1 MLEES
6 EWEDADLAVEEDL
19 GTSDRGLNTNTKQ
32 YIKKKNIETNIRIVV
47 QEIDFYCHCHQ
58 TFGLSYLFDDEPL
71 SCLSRCGAVMLR
83 SQLVSIPRSWKY

>member
-32 YIKKKNIETNIRIVV
+32 YIKKKNIETKIRIVV
-47 QEIDFYCHCHQ
+47 QEIDFTAPVTRHLACPTCL
-58 TFGLSYLFDDEPL
+58 TMSLLAASLGVAR
-71 SCLSRCGAVMLR
+71 SC
-83 SQLVSIPRSWKY
+83 